1 MAINSLKLP
10 DLYYN
15 LGTTMSIDIPEA
27 KSQDEV
33 IKLGLGTYEFIP
45 QQQIMGR
52 KTRLRFKE
60 QPGMDGI
67 FTVLHV
73 AADRKITF
81 NYNRKESNLEYL
93 NVDALSEDI
102 VTTSISDIFET
113 FEKDNAVTALWKWFV
128 ILALFLILTEII
140 IQKVFK

>member
-1 MAINSLKLP
+1 
-10 DLYYN
+10 
-15 LGTTMSIDIPEA
+15 
-27 KSQDEV
+27 
-33 IKLGLGTYEFIP
+33 
-45 QQQIMGR
+45 
-52 KTRLRFKE
+52 
-60 QPGMDGI
+60 MDGI

-128 ILALFLILTEII
+128 ILALFLMLTEII